1 MAEPPA
7 AGASPVPQA
16 LRHPP
21 TRTAK
26 APTLVRR
33 GRAEFA
39 VAADTADA
47 HTETAL
53 PGSAEHRLTVFL
65 MTDILQRPAVSAAPH
80 GALPPATRRATLVVL
95 RCQDEVFGDV
105 ASDLTASRLVG
116 P

>member
-1 MAEPPA
+1 
-7 AGASPVPQA
+7 
-16 LRHPP
+16 
-21 TRTAK
+21 
-26 APTLVRR
+26 
-33 GRAEFA
+33 
-39 VAADTADA
+39 
-47 HTETAL
+47 
-53 PGSAEHRLTVFL
+53 